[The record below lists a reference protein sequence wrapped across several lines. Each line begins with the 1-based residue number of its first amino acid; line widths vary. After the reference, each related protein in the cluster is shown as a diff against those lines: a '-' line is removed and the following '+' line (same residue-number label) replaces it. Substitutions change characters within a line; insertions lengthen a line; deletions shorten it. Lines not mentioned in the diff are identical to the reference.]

1 MQCTLVIG
9 VVVFL
14 YILSYGPAWSLLA
27 RRVISADA
35 LNTFYR
41 PIPSPVRS
49 SYLQFWIRIDGRVEA
64 AHEKVLDDLVKQRIS
79 VEFGNRAALIK
90 MLNATGM
97 TYEKFRQQVRQEI
110 EAPDAFET
118 RPKAKTKH
126 DVPDETQGTHC
137 DDSVTAQNM
146 RNPRP

>member
-1 MQCTLVIG
+1 MQCALVIG

-27 RRVISADA
+27 RRVISVDA

-49 SYLQFWIRIDGRVEA
+49 SYLQFWIRIDTRVEA
-64 AHEKVLDDLVKQRIS
+64 AHENVIDDLVKQRIR

-90 MLNATGM
+90 MLEAKGM
-97 TYEKFRQQVRQEI
+97 TYETFRQQVKQEI
-110 EAPDAFET
+110 EAT
-118 RPKAKTKH
+118 TTKH
-126 DVPDETQGTHC
+126 
-137 DDSVTAQNM
+137 
-146 RNPRP
+146 